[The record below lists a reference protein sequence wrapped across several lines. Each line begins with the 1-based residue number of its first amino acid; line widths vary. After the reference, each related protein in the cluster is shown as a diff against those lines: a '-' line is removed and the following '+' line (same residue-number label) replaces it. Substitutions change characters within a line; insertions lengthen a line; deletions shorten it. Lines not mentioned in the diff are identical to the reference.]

1 MKIVVNARF
10 LTQRMTGVQRYAVE
24 ICLELKRMMGD
35 NIELVSPCNIEQH
48 EYAKKLSVKI
58 IGSHKGHMWEQIDL
72 PHYLHKSGNPLLLCL
87 CNTAPLF
94 YKNKIVTVHDV
105 AFEALPQTFSKS
117 FLYTYHFLIPRI
129 IKSALHVI
137 TVSNFSKEEIV
148 KYYGTSHDKISVV
161 YNAVG
166 EQFQTKYDKLLRE
179 CNYLLAV
186 SSLNYRKNFIAVL
199 KAFDLLEKDN
209 QDVNLYIIGD
219 LQNNS
224 FKSID
229 IEHYKKNPHVKF
241 LGRVSDDDL
250 IRYYSNA
257 LAFVYP
263 SVYEGFGI
271 PPLEAQNCGCPVLVA
286 DIPPLHEVIEN
297 SGIYCNPQE
306 IVDIALGMKKIVA
319 SSDMYKNLAH
329 ENIIRFSWEKSAK
342 RVVDI
347 LKQYTNKN

>member
-35 NIELVSPCNIEQH
+35 NIEFVSPYNIEQRD
-48 EYAKKLSVKI
+48 YADRLSVKV
-58 IGSHKGHMWEQIDL
+58 IGSHKGHIWEQIDL
-72 PHYLHKSGNPLLLCL
+72 PSYLRKSGNPLLLCL

-105 AFEALPQTFSKS
+105 AFEAYPQTFSKS

-148 KYYGTSHDKISVV
+148 KYYGTPQDKISVV

-166 EQFQTKYDKLLRE
+166 GQFKAIYDKGLRE
-179 CNYLLAV
+179 SNYLLAV

-199 KAFDLLEKDN
+199 KAFDLLEKEN

-229 IEHYKKNPHVKF
+229 IEHYKKKSHVKF

-250 IRYYSNA
+250 IKYYSNA

-263 SVYEGFGI
+263 SIYEGFGI

-297 SGIYCNPQE
+297 SGIYCNPYE
-306 IVDIALGMKKIVA
+306 IKDIASGMERIIVN
-319 SSDMYKNLAH
+319 SEMYKELAN
-329 ENIIRFSWEKSAK
+329 ENIVRFSWEKSAQEIACLFRK
-342 RVVDI
+342 
-347 LKQYTNKN
+347 YNK

>member
-58 IGSHKGHMWEQIDL
+58 IGSNKGHMWEQIDL

-105 AFEALPQTFSKS
+105 AFEAFPQTFSKS

-137 TVSNFSKEEIV
+137 TVSNFSREEIV

-166 EQFQTKYDKLLRE
+166 EQFKTKYDKVIRE
-179 CNYLLAV
+179 
-186 SSLNYRKNFIAVL
+186 
-199 KAFDLLEKDN
+199 
-209 QDVNLYIIGD
+209 
-219 LQNNS
+219 
-224 FKSID
+224 
-229 IEHYKKNPHVKF
+229 
-241 LGRVSDDDL
+241 
-250 IRYYSNA
+250 
-257 LAFVYP
+257 
-263 SVYEGFGI
+263 
-271 PPLEAQNCGCPVLVA
+271 
-286 DIPPLHEVIEN
+286 
-297 SGIYCNPQE
+297 
-306 IVDIALGMKKIVA
+306 
-319 SSDMYKNLAH
+319 
-329 ENIIRFSWEKSAK
+329 
-342 RVVDI
+342 
-347 LKQYTNKN
+347 

>member
-10 LTQRMTGVQRYAVE
+10 LTQRITGVQRYAVE
-24 ICLELKRMMGD
+24 ICLELKRLMG
-35 NIELVSPCNIEQH
+35 ESMEFVSPCNIELR

-58 IGSHKGHMWEQIDL
+58 IGSHKGHVWEQIDL
-72 PHYLHKSGNPLLLCL
+72 PRYLYKRGNPLLLCL

-94 YKNKIVTVHDV
+94 YKNKIVTIHDV
-105 AFEALPQTFSKS
+105 AFEAFPQTFSKS

-148 KYYGTSHDKISVV
+148 KYYGTPQDKIAVV

-166 EQFQTKYDKLLRE
+166 GQFKSNYDKGLRE
-179 CNYLLAV
+179 HNYLLAV

-199 KAFDLLEKDN
+199 KAFDLLEKAN

-229 IEHYKKNPHVKF
+229 IEHYKNNPHVKF

-250 IRYYSNA
+250 IKYYSNA

-263 SVYEGFGI
+263 SIYEGFGI
-271 PPLEAQNCGCPVLVA
+271 PPLEAQNCDCPVLVA
-286 DIPPLHEVIEN
+286 DVPPLHEVIED
-297 SGIYCNPQE
+297 SGIYCNPYD
-306 IVDIALGMKKIVA
+306 IKDIAFGMKQIIA
-319 SSDMYKNLAH
+319 NSSEYRNFAR
-329 ENIIRFSWEKSAK
+329 ENVVRFSWEKSAK
-342 RVVDI
+342 KIFDL
-347 LKQYTNKN
+347 LKQYTK